1 MKELDHCDHRQGG
14 LDNECQS
21 NEEESSSE
29 SEDGI
34 PLGRLHP
41 RLQSNSIERSNS
53 SEKQDDSDSF
63 HPAEESDNDN
73 SYSDYL
79 MSVNNKKPNLKALKS
94 NRIPKKVASRV
105 I

>member
-63 HPAEESDNDN
+63 HPAEESGD
-73 SYSDYL
+73 SDSDSDDL
-79 MSVNNKKPNLKALKS
+79 VSANANKPDARATKNF
-94 NRIPKKVASRV
+94 
-105 I
+105 